1 MGTVEKLLQQAR
13 RLSPGSAGRRS
24 AVAFLAPL
32 AIPLLAA
39 LLSFAAP
46 CAFAQVEA
54 PNLSAAKLAEEFSDP
69 LTTLPQIFTQDAY
82 TPVNYGTAAPT
93 NRVIL
98 RLIVPRLP
106 EYSLLPFVQ
115 LVRPS
120 VSLVTVPTGRGGA
133 TQTAFGDMQLFDLGV
148 IPWPRKESGLLM
160 GVGPVFVFPTA
171 TARVAGQGAWQ
182 VGPAFGSIYKGLPGY
197 LLGCLIQDPISFAYT
212 SRNRQPVGAL
222 LVQPIVLKHLGRGF
236 YVKSADATWTI
247 NWRQGNSTTLPLSL
261 GLGYVLLREGSPPFN
276 FFVSGEWMAYRHD
289 APVAPHTT
297 VRFGM
302 TVAFPQWRPW

>member
-1 MGTVEKLLQQAR
+1 LQQAR

-46 CAFAQVEA
+46 SAFAQAEA

-98 RLIVPRLP
+98 RLLVPRLP

-120 VSLVTVPTGRGGA
+120 FSLVTVPTGRGGA
-133 TQTAFGDMQLFDLGV
+133 TQTAFGDMQLFDLAV
-148 IPWPRKESGLLM
+148 IPWPGKESGLLM
-160 GVGPVFVFPTA
+160 GVGPRSSSRPRPTA
-171 TARVAGQGAWQ
+171 SPARAPGRSVPPLARSTK
-182 VGPAFGSIYKGLPGY
+182 GS
-197 LLGCLIQDPISFAYT
+197 
-212 SRNRQPVGAL
+212 R
-222 LVQPIVLKHLGRGF
+222 
-236 YVKSADATWTI
+236 
-247 NWRQGNSTTLPLSL
+247 
-261 GLGYVLLREGSPPFN
+261 
-276 FFVSGEWMAYRHD
+276 
-289 APVAPHTT
+289 
-297 VRFGM
+297 
-302 TVAFPQWRPW
+302 

>member
-1 MGTVEKLLQQAR
+1 MRTVEKLLEQAR

-46 CAFAQVEA
+46 SAFAQAEA

-98 RLIVPRLP
+98 RLLVPRLP

-120 VSLVTVPTGRGGA
+120 FSLVTVPTGRGGA
-133 TQTAFGDMQLFDLGV
+133 TQTAFGDMQLFDLAV
-148 IPWPRKESGLLM
+148 IPWPGKESGLLM

-182 VGPAFGSIYKGLPGY
+182 VGPAFGSLQGPPGVPARLP
-197 LLGCLIQDPISFAYT
+197 DPGS
-212 SRNRQPVGAL
+212 
-222 LVQPIVLKHLGRGF
+222 H
-236 YVKSADATWTI
+236 
-247 NWRQGNSTTLPLSL
+247 
-261 GLGYVLLREGSPPFN
+261 LLRLHVSQPPAR
-276 FFVSGEWMAYRHD
+276 GRPAGPTDRAE
-289 APVAPHTT
+289 APRA
-297 VRFGM
+297 RIL
-302 TVAFPQWRPW
+302 REIR